1 MFTRAS
7 RHRGTGDVIGGMSI
21 GTEEAGSGQ
30 ISDKYQYYGHA
41 DVSDDAAPGVSK
53 AGSNSREPVVG
64 MKIRVALVS
73 ALLAVSGCTTLSGKG
88 PTLAPTPAST
98 PPASGK
104 VTKSIISAMGGGLI
118 GGSIGAGL
126 SESEKRSALEAEYKA
141 LEYTTSGQKVA
152 WKGDQASRYG
162 EVVPAQPYRVGSQ
175 DCRQYTQTV
184 FTGGAG
190 VTARGTACRNADGSW
205 TPLT

>member
-1 MFTRAS
+1 
-7 RHRGTGDVIGGMSI
+7 
-21 GTEEAGSGQ
+21 
-30 ISDKYQYYGHA
+30 
-41 DVSDDAAPGVSK
+41 
-53 AGSNSREPVVG
+53 

-73 ALLAVSGCTTLSGKG
+73 ALLAVSGCTTLGGKG
-88 PTLAPTPAST
+88 PSVAPTLAAV
-98 PPASGK
+98 PPSGGK
-104 VTKSIISAMGGGLI
+104 VNTTIISAMGGGLI
-118 GGSIGAGL
+118 SGSIGNGL
-126 SESEKRSALEAEYKA
+126 SDAEKRSALEAEYKA

-152 WKGDQASRYG
+152 WKGAQASRYG